1 MKERVTASR
10 TPLNATFC
18 PRVISP
24 SKLLDYPLIHL
35 SWAGRM
41 HFVPRL
47 FYIPRV
53 ILSLSYCQS
62 MLIRARRIYRNDIS
76 ILSKIINDLCIPV
89 NGNKLQTY
97 RLAYISAI
105 FIFP

>member
-1 MKERVTASR
+1 
-10 TPLNATFC
+10 
-18 PRVISP
+18 
-24 SKLLDYPLIHL
+24 
-35 SWAGRM
+35 M

-47 FYIPRV
+47 FYTPRV

-105 FIFP
+105 FIF